1 MSIRRISPGAA
12 LTTAVVLLAL
22 VFGAREAV
30 ATAYPRAVADCACTH
45 PNHEECDDC
54 CGVGLG
60 FCTTA
65 DVCIC

>member
-30 ATAYPRAVADCACTH
+30 ATAYPRSVAGCECTH
-45 PNHEECDDC
+45 PNHKDCDDC
-54 CGVGLG
+54 CDPEPG